1 MTVWTSDDVFTSNV
15 TIPDGHVADNAVCMM
30 KAVHEASMTKTGPTM
45 LSDTM
50 REKAHCNSYEN
61 DESRLTS
68 TNAEGFEVKST
79 IVFSRV

>member
-50 REKAHCNSYEN
+50 RDNNSYEN

>member
-50 REKAHCNSYEN
+50 RDNNSYEN
-61 DESRLTS
+61 DESRSTS
-68 TNAEGFEVKST
+68 TNAEGSEVKST